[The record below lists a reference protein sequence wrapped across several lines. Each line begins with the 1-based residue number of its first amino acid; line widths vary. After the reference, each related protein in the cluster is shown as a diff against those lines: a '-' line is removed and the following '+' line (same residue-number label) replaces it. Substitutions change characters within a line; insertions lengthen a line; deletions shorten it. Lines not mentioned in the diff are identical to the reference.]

1 MTRVL
6 ITGAGGFVGSHLA
19 LGLSRLGFEV
29 VVSDQHFDSE
39 ALGRLGGLERL
50 TCDVRELSRH
60 LGAVGYAGDY
70 NGDYSV
76 DYVVHAAAVTAD
88 PDDLGVSA
96 SEYLETAAQVTT
108 AALELARMGRAK
120 RFIFVSSAGVFS
132 GAQTPPLDETAQPDA
147 TGPYAAAKRTGERAA
162 HAHRTSGDLDAV
174 SVRLGNLY
182 GLHERPR
189 ATRPRVGLLARMVRE
204 AEAGRITVLHPD
216 ALREWSL
223 VDDLAP
229 AFARLLT
236 HEAPPDVAHL
246 CAPSVVTGSALA
258 QMLQRSLPGT
268 QLERS
273 SDPLALPVRPPLT
286 SIFTEALGLT
296 HWTPLE
302 EGLTRLLRARCA
314 A

>member
-1 MTRVL
+1 ML

-19 LGLSRLGFEV
+19 LGLSRLGFGV
-29 VVSDQHFDSE
+29 VVSDQGFDSE

-60 LGAVGYAGDY
+60 LAALDYAGGY
-70 NGDYSV
+70 SGDYSV

-96 SEYLETAAQVTT
+96 SAYLETAAQVTS
-108 AALELARMGRAK
+108 AALELARTRRAK

-132 GAQTPPLDETAQPDA
+132 GAHTPPLDETAQPDA
-147 TGPYAAAKRTGERAA
+147 TEPYAAAKRTGERAA
-162 HAHRTSGDLDAV
+162 HAHRASGDLDAV

-189 ATRPRVGLLARMVRE
+189 ATRPRVGLLARLVRE
-204 AEAGRITVLHPD
+204 AETGRITILHPD
-216 ALREWSL
+216 ALREWTL

-236 HEAPPDVAHL
+236 HEAPPDVTHL
-246 CAPSVVTGSALA
+246 CAPSVVTDWALA
-258 QMLQRSLPGT
+258 EMLRRSLPGT
-268 QLERS
+268 QLERPP
-273 SDPLALPVRPPLT
+273 DPVVLPVRPPLE
-286 SIFTEALGLT
+286 SRFTEPLGLT

-302 EGLTRLLRARCA
+302 EGLARLLRARCA